1 MTSFKYNAHLCEA
14 PTSDPAYNRQIVS
27 EIEELAA
34 EIKPKSKLE
43 EALTGGGRGGLDEVD
58 QPMSTHE
65 EVARPAPLK
74 GSPEYFKDQVRK
86 YVRIHRTWNKGSE
99 LQFIYKAYFTAPRCR
114 FNIIA
119 LAGDIIIGKM
129 AASKSI
135 NRQFSDQWFKG
146 ILDII
151 INCVNFE

>member
-14 PTSDPAYNRQIVS
+14 PTSDPAYNRQIVF

-34 EIKPKSKLE
+34 EIKPKTKVETTLPV
-43 EALTGGGRGGLDEVD
+43 GGLDEVD
-58 QPMSTHE
+58 QPMSAAHE
-65 EVARPAPLK
+65 ETAHRPAPLK
-74 GSPEYFKDQVRK
+74 GTPEYFKDQVRK
-86 YVRIHRTWNKGSE
+86 YVRIHRSWNKGSE
-99 LQFIYKAYFTAPRCR
+99 LQFVYKAYFTAPRCR

-119 LAGDIIIGKM
+119 LAGDIIIGRM

-135 NRQFSDQWFKG
+135 NQQFADQWFRG